1 MKELFEKLYSMMCS
15 ENLGTKYVEEF
26 KGLSIIHEL
35 NGIES
40 NKMTKEKELNEY
52 FTNLDKKEEEK

>member
-1 MKELFEKLYSMMCS
+1 MKELFEKLYNMMCA
-15 ENLGTKYVEEF
+15 ENLGTKYEEEF
-26 KGLSIIHEL
+26 KGLSIIHDL